1 MPQTYVRDDVVAV
14 ALVVVEQVDG
24 AGGFEH
30 RLDEAQAQED
40 FRKQME
46 LFRPGANSTKIL
58 NLSVF
63 SAALYHNF
71 LPLYAKGLQPMTTF
85 RTG

>member
-1 MPQTYVRDDVVAV
+1 MPQTYVRDYVVAV

-30 RLDEAQAQED
+30 RLNETQAQED

-46 LFRPGANSTKIL
+46 LFRPGANSRKKL
-58 NLSVF
+58 KVKCF
-63 SAALYHNF
+63 
-71 LPLYAKGLQPMTTF
+71 
-85 RTG
+85 